1 MGPVSRAI
9 SAMAIFG
16 SGEIPME
23 RDSSQLTLTVDAG
36 QGAEEEDRVELAR
49 RLRQEFL
56 RADIDSEF
64 ARSTSLPAGAKG
76 DPASLFS
83 LLVSVAPAAVAAI
96 AATLQLWLSRH
107 DRASITIESGGEK
120 LALAGTLSED
130 QKHLVE
136 QFLERHKAPVAPNG

>member
-1 MGPVSRAI
+1 VS
-9 SAMAIFG
+9 SLCHGIFG
-16 SGEIPME
+16 SGRGEIPVD
-23 RDSSQLTLTVDAG
+23 RNPSQLTLTVDAG
-36 QGAEEEDRVELAR
+36 RGADEEDRVELAR

-64 ARSTSLPAGAKG
+64 APSTSLPAGAKG

-83 LLVSVAPAAVAAI
+83 LLVSVAPAAVAGL

-107 DRASITIESGGEK
+107 DRASVTIESGGEK
-120 LALAGTLSED
+120 LALAGTLSDD

-136 QFLERHKAPVAPNG
+136 QFLERHKPAAAPNG